1 MESFVCS
8 FSADPAIRVETL
20 IAEWNI
26 SSKTVNCPLM
36 KKHITAFLAEKDNPL
51 VQFLKYGI
59 CGGIATG
66 VDMMAFFL
74 LAWFAFPALAQDDVL
89 VKLFNLSPEP
99 ITEAIR
105 GRNFII
111 DSVLCFM
118 VSNMTAYIL
127 NVLFVFKSG
136 KHKRHHEMLL
146 FYAVSTV
153 SLILATFAGW
163 LLISV
168 FGLGTTWSYI
178 AKMGAALMINYA
190 GRKFFIFHG

>member
-1 MESFVCS
+1 MKN
-8 FSADPAIRVETL
+8 L
-20 IAEWNI
+20 I
-26 SSKTVNCPLM
+26 SS
-36 KKHITAFLAEKDNPL
+36 FLNDKDNQF
-51 VQFLKYGI
+51 VQFIKYGI

-66 VDMMAFFL
+66 VDILAFFL
-74 LAWFAFPALAQDDVL
+74 LAWFAFPALSQDDIL

-105 GRNFII
+105 ARNFVI
-111 DSVLCFM
+111 DSVLCFL

-136 KHKRHHEMLL
+136 KHKRHHELFL

-153 SLILATFAGW
+153 SLVLATFIGW

-168 FGLGTTWSYI
+168 FGLDTTWSYV

>member
-1 MESFVCS
+1 
-8 FSADPAIRVETL
+8 
-20 IAEWNI
+20 
-26 SSKTVNCPLM
+26 M

-66 VDMMAFFL
+66 VDMLVFFI
-74 LAWFAFPALAQDDVL
+74 LAWFAFPALAQDDIL
-89 VKLFNLSPEP
+89 VKLFKLSPEP
-99 ITEAIR
+99 ISEATR
-105 GRNFII
+105 GLNFVI
-111 DSVLCFM
+111 DSILCFL

-136 KHKRHHEMLL
+136 KHKRHHEMFL
-146 FYAVSTV
+146 FFAVSTV
-153 SLILATFAGW
+153 SLLLATFAGW

-178 AKMGAALMINYA
+178 AKMVAALMINYA
-190 GRKFFIFHG
+190 GRKFFVFHG

>member
-1 MESFVCS
+1 
-8 FSADPAIRVETL
+8 
-20 IAEWNI
+20 
-26 SSKTVNCPLM
+26 M
-36 KKHITAFLAEKDNPL
+36 KKHITAFLMEKDNRL

-59 CGGIATG
+59 CGGLATG
-66 VDMMAFFL
+66 VDMLVFFI
-74 LAWFAFPALAQDDVL
+74 LAWFAFPALAQDDIL
-89 VKLFNLSPEP
+89 VRLFNLSPEP

-105 GRNFII
+105 GRNFVI
-111 DSVLCFM
+111 DSILCFL

-136 KHKRHHEMLL
+136 KHKRHHEL
-146 FYAVSTV
+146 FLFFAVSTV
-153 SLILATFAGW
+153 SLLLATLAGW

-178 AKMGAALMINYA
+178 AKIAAALMINYA

>member
-1 MESFVCS
+1 MK
-8 FSADPAIRVETL
+8 DL
-20 IAEWNI
+20 I
-26 SSKTVNCPLM
+26 SS
-36 KKHITAFLAEKDNPL
+36 FLTEKDKPL

-66 VDMMAFFL
+66 VDMLAFFL
-74 LAWFAFPALAQDDVL
+74 LAWFAFPALAQDDIL

-105 GRNFII
+105 GRNFVI

-136 KHKRHHEMLL
+136 KHKRHHELML

-153 SLILATFAGW
+153 SLVLATFAGW

-168 FGLGTTWSYI
+168 FGLDTTWSYV
-178 AKMGAALMINYA
+178 AKMVAALMINYA